1 MSKIEDLLYTAYE
14 QGKRVALLK
23 KVEEIR
29 KTKQDRYI
37 TMEDLYEEA
46 FQELIKEGIISQ

>member
-46 FQELIKEGIISQ
+46 FQELIKEGIISE